1 MPSPQLDW
9 ISAARGVMQ
18 DSKVDFFAVNAR
30 RYWLDFT
37 VSMAIAYSA
46 GGIFLT
52 SPLLSWQQ
60 LVAFPLAV
68 FWIYRLSSLVHEVA
82 HLSEFEMRTFKVVW
96 NLLAGV
102 MLLSPSP
109 FFTRHH
115 RDHHT
120 AKLYG
125 TPGDPEY
132 LANVFPVGSSW
143 GLVRYAL
150 LVAVFPLIVFVRFL
164 LAPLTFLHPALR
176 EWVLVR
182 ASSLTMN
189 WQYERKLT
197 PQDRWSVTTVELL
210 CCARAWL
217 MPLTVIVGGAPP
229 HRLLLLYLLGVGTL
243 ALNQLRLLTDHHLE
257 SDGQPLDW
265 ESHILDSCNYTGRD
279 PITWLLFPFSIR
291 YHALHHLF
299 PTLPYHNLAAAHHH
313 LLQELPASS
322 PYHSLDQ
329 VSWWHVASQMLR
341 PRKQRVGHQ
350 PPLIQRE
357 AA

>member
-1 MPSPQLDW
+1 MPSPQADW

-37 VSMAIAYSA
+37 VSLVIAYSA

-52 SPLLSWQQ
+52 SPVLSWQQ

-82 HLSEFEMRTFKVVW
+82 HLSEFEMRTFKVAW

-120 AKLYG
+120 ARLYG

-132 LANVFPVGSSW
+132 LANVFAVGSIW

-150 LVAVFPLIVFVRFL
+150 LVAVFPLIVFLRFL
-164 LAPLTFLHPALR
+164 LAPLTFLHPQLR
-176 EWVLVR
+176 EWMLIH

-189 WQYERKLT
+189 WHYERKLT
-197 PQDRWSVTTVELL
+197 PQDRWSVTSVELL

-217 MPLTVIVGGAPP
+217 MPLTVIIGGAPP
-229 HRLLLLYLLGVGTL
+229 HRLLLLYLLGIGTL

-279 PITWLLFPFSIR
+279 AMTWLLFPFSIR

-299 PTLPYHNLAAAHHH
+299 PTLPYHNLAAAHRH

-322 PYHSLDQ
+322 PYRSLDQ

-341 PRKQRVGHQ
+341 PRKQRVSHQ
-350 PPLIQRE
+350 TPPIQRE